1 MNNLEKYDGTF
12 VGAMIA
18 GTVLYIGWS
27 LFGVV
32 QEFIKSLV

>member
-12 VGAMIA
+12 VGAVIA
-18 GTVLYIGWS
+18 GTVLYVGWS
-27 LFGVV
+27 AFGVV